1 MEQEYGIRLE
11 AIRNSSLFENNL
23 NVYALW
29 QYKRLKNYHFWKRLY
44 VQNREEFLRKL
55 QVGYPSMTRPE
66 VSNFIRI
73 YLASSIDE
81 SNCEVTEYL
90 LNDRIWILKGSF
102 LRPYLKEKGDYNSIW
117 MNENNG
123 RGLLFPKVIF
133 SFSLWF
139 YILKDIKK
147 KNSIC
152 KFFVIIV

>member
-81 SNCEVTEYL
+81 SNCETTEYL

-123 RGLLFPKVIF
+123 RGLLFSKVIF

-139 YILKDIKK
+139 YILNDIKK
-147 KNSIC
+147 KQYL
-152 KFFVIIV
+152 